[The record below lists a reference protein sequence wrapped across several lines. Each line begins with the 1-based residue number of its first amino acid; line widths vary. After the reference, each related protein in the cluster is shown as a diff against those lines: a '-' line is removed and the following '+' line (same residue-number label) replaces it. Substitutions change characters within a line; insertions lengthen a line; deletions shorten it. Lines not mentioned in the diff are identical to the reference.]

1 MPAES
6 GRVKVEF
13 KAAGETRIYA
23 ADQAPLKRVRFRAG
37 DKIKT
42 QADKEFVIQEVA
54 EQNGLL
60 IYVGEH
66 QRLPEA
72 EVSDRVSL
80 QGPLERLFAGRFD
93 NPATFALRRR
103 SLELLHRS
111 RQSPVRGFVGG
122 RIDLIP
128 HQLYIAQEVANRHAP
143 RVMLSD
149 EVGLG
154 KTIEACLILHRLLL
168 SGRANRIL
176 ILVPESLV
184 HQWFVEMLRRFN
196 VWLHTFDAER
206 CASIET
212 GEPGANP
219 FLDDQ
224 LVLTSIDFL
233 AGDPRRT
240 EQAVAAGWDMLV
252 VDEAHHLEWSER
264 LPRSRPRFQTA
275 MLRIDSSN
283 SRYSSLT
290 GRCRRPPIPTP
301 RYRACTK
308 HDRLGVICLGATSG
322 CPS

>member
-1 MPAES
+1 MSVFIAGQRWISES
-6 GRVKVEF
+6 EPELGLGTVVQIAGGRVQVGF
-13 KAAGETRIYA
+13 KAAGEMRVYA
-23 ADQAPLKRVRFRAG
+23 VDQAPLKRVRFRVG
-37 DKIKT
+37 EKIT
-42 QADKEFVIQEVA
+42 SQADRELIVNEVIERQ
-54 EQNGLL
+54 GLL
-60 IYVGEH
+60 VYLGDN
-66 QRLPEA
+66 QQLPEA
-72 EVSDRVSL
+72 QVSDRVSL
-80 QGPLERLFAGRFD
+80 RGPRERLLAGRFD
-93 NPATFALRRR
+93 ASAAFTLRRR

-111 RQSPVRGFVGG
+111 RLSPVRGFVGG

-176 ILVPESLV
+176 VLVPESLV

-196 VWLHTFDAER
+196 VWLNIFDAER
-206 CASIET
+206 CAAIAA

-233 AGDPRRT
+233 AADPRRA

-252 VDEAHHLEWSER
+252 VDEAHHLAWSGAA
-264 LPRSRPRFQTA
+264 P
-275 MLRIDSSN
+275 
-283 SRYSSLT
+283 
-290 GRCRRPPIPTP
+290 GR
-301 RYRACTK
+301 
-308 HDRLGVICLGATSG
+308 
-322 CPS
+322 